1 VADAG
6 LKGRLAAQVFGSFAL
21 GYAMSYA
28 LRSVNAVAAPAL
40 QAEFGLSNAQLGSLT
55 AAYFLGFSLMQ
66 LPLGVWLDR
75 FGARPTHAVLLV
87 VATVGCAIYAAAP
100 SSTALW
106 IGRLL
111 IGIGVSGALMAAMK
125 GYRFWFGD
133 ARQQPLVALML
144 VAGSAGALSST
155 VPVEWMVRVA
165 GWRSVFWLAAVLL
178 GIAAIAVWCLLP
190 RDEEQVRGRST
201 QGLWA
206 GYGEVFGNR
215 VFWHFGVISILLHAG
230 FIALQSLWAGPW
242 LREVVGLST
251 THAAQVLL
259 LFNFVLL
266 IGFLVLGAIVSR
278 VQVTARSMQR
288 VVVLTC
294 AAMLLGEGLILSD
307 QSASA
312 WIWWVLLAA
321 ASIPFTMIQT
331 YVSTR
336 FPLEL
341 TGRAYT
347 AYNLLLFAAVF
358 AEQWVLGVAIDV
370 ARDAGFDTAQAM
382 RVSLAGFMVLQSF
395 GVAWFMFNRRS
406 FLLDERQ

>member
-1 VADAG
+1 
-6 LKGRLAAQVFGSFAL
+6 
-21 GYAMSYA
+21 
-28 LRSVNAVAAPAL
+28 
-40 QAEFGLSNAQLGSLT
+40 
-55 AAYFLGFSLMQ
+55 
-66 LPLGVWLDR
+66 
-75 FGARPTHAVLLV
+75 
-87 VATVGCAIYAAAP
+87 
-100 SSTALW
+100 
-106 IGRLL
+106 
-111 IGIGVSGALMAAMK
+111 
-125 GYRFWFGD
+125 
-133 ARQQPLVALML
+133 
-144 VAGSAGALSST
+144 
-155 VPVEWMVRVA
+155 
-165 GWRSVFWLAAVLL
+165 
-178 GIAAIAVWCLLP
+178 
-190 RDEEQVRGRST
+190 
-201 QGLWA
+201 
-206 GYGEVFGNR
+206 
-215 VFWHFGVISILLHAG
+215 
-230 FIALQSLWAGPW
+230 